1 MTEEKMPVAEAAV
14 ASDERQSYELAF
26 HVLPT
31 VAEGEVAAVVSKLK
45 AEIEAAGGEMFDEE
59 GAERVELAYE
69 VVKHFEGRN
78 RKFKSAYFGW
88 VRFKADAAAIPTLL
102 EEVEG
107 MGEIL
112 RHLLVKLTREEELNP
127 FRYHEAMA
135 ALQPSV
141 TTVDVDAA
149 LEEAEAETTEEVAS
163 DEEATESAEADKEE
177 ETDAAAA

>member
-1 MTEEKMPVAEAAV
+1 MKSLYEIIEERRDTRHFTDDKVPTEVLEKALEAGNKAPSVGLTDATRYFIIESSEIKKQVKELFLAYQQKASENTDTEEQKKSYLELKLEA
-14 ASDERQSYELAF
+14 
-26 HVLPT
+26 
-31 VAEGEVAAVVSKLK
+31 
-45 AEIEAAGGEMFDEE
+45 I
-59 GAERVELAYE
+59 
-69 VVKHFEGRN
+69 
-78 RKFKSAYFGW
+78 
-88 VRFKADAAAIPTLL
+88 

-149 LEEAEAETTEEVAS
+149 LEEAGEEVAS
-163 DEEATESAEADKEE
+163 DEETTESAEADKEE

>member
-59 GAERVELAYE
+59 GAERIELAYE

-88 VRFKADAAAIPTLL
+88 VRFKAGAAAIPTLL

-149 LEEAEAETTEEVAS
+149 LEEAGEEVAS
-163 DEEATESAEADKEE
+163 DEETTESAEADKEE